1 MEHLTWHSKTANPR
15 GQSVDYSVLRL
26 SSKIAVHSSFVFV
39 FFLLFSLLRIF
50 SPSTC
55 SSLHAYLSAQDEVR
69 HIPQRI
75 LIAASSVFP

>member
-1 MEHLTWHSKTANPR
+1 MLSQQKQQH
-15 GQSVDYSVLRL
+15 
-26 SSKIAVHSSFVFV
+26 SSKKPLEHQGTGVLFFFFFDHSSFVFV